1 MKVIA
6 CPCGHA
12 PVTVKHKKGRHT
24 AAFNHDHCGAC
35 PLKATCPGEDGK
47 KYRYLHYDDKAR
59 RIAIRRAE
67 ELTDDFKEKYR
78 WRSGIE
84 ATMSE
89 YAKKTGVKRLRV
101 RGFGSV
107 RLCVLLKAIDI
118 NLSRA
123 TTVRKAINAFQ
134 GTPGYGKSA
143 LDCII
148 LAFKELSETSWERLK
163 QIFSSPVRYHVYQM

>member
-6 CPCGHA
+6 CPGGHA

-89 YAKKTGVKRLRV
+89 YAKKTGGKTTQGSRLR
-101 RGFGSV
+101 FCAA
-107 RLCVLLKAIDI
+107 LC
-118 NLSRA
+118 
-123 TTVRKAINAFQ
+123 
-134 GTPGYGKSA
+134 
-143 LDCII
+143 
-148 LAFKELSETSWERLK
+148 AFKG
-163 QIFSSPVRYHVYQM
+163 Y

>member
-1 MKVIA
+1 VKVIA

-35 PLKATCPGEDGK
+35 SLKATCPGEDGK

-78 WRSGIE
+78 WRSGME
-84 ATMSE
+84 ATMPG
-89 YAKKTGVKRLRV
+89 YAKKTGLKRLRV
-101 RGFGSV
+101 RGFV
-107 RLCVLLKAIDI
+107 C
-118 NLSRA
+118 
-123 TTVRKAINAFQ
+123 F
-134 GTPGYGKSA
+134 
-143 LDCII
+143 
-148 LAFKELSETSWERLK
+148 
-163 QIFSSPVRYHVYQM
+163 